1 MISSL
6 FSNCRNNHQV
16 SNYRKSILKHYKK
29 DLYTNEEIQLCLI
42 KTTEHIS
49 ICSDEKFVKVLFD
62 YIIKMLKKENHNL
75 RLTALEVVYD
85 LIPQIDK
92 KFRFINN

>member
-1 MISSL
+1 
-6 FSNCRNNHQV
+6 
-16 SNYRKSILKHYKK
+16 
-29 DLYTNEEIQLCLI
+29 
-42 KTTEHIS
+42 
-49 ICSDEKFVKVLFD
+49 FD

-92 KFRFINN
+92 KFRFINNLRKLFASNISTSVLPAENYLNIFPIN